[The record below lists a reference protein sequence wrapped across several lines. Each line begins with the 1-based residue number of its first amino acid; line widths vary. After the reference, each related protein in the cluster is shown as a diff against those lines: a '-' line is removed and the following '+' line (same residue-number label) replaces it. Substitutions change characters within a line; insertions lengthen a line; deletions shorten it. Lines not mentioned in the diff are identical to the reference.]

1 MLKDGLY
8 EQVINDKLDTELA
21 ECTDKLSTTA
31 SIDKAEASKVLSKYL
46 TEVVEKGLDMNKPYI
61 ICHMVTS
68 IDGKVTGDFLSRPE
82 CEKATEIYYEINRN
96 YKADGFICGRETMQ
110 ESFAG
115 KEDAPRYKYKNV
127 DVPSG
132 DFIGDKNAKFFAV
145 SFDKHGHI
153 GWKSNYIKDEDPGY
167 DNAHIIEIVE
177 GDAVSTLS
185 LAYFRDI
192 GISYIGADTMG
203 PNIPLALQKL
213 KENFGINKLLLE
225 GGSAINSSFLGAGVI
240 DELSLVVA
248 PVTANHADKSL
259 FEYSKI
265 TDFELKE
272 VKQYDGGVV
281 WMNYKKAEK

>member
-1 MLKDGLY
+1 
-8 EQVINDKLDTELA
+8 
-21 ECTDKLSTTA
+21 
-31 SIDKAEASKVLSKYL
+31 
-46 TEVVEKGLDMNKPYI
+46 MNRPHI

-153 GWKSNYIKDEDPGY
+153 GWKSNYIEDDDPGY
-167 DNAHIIEIVE
+167 DNAHIVEVVE
-177 GDAVSTLS
+177 GDAVSTIS

-192 GISYIGADTMG
+192 GISYIGANTMG

-248 PVTANHADKSL
+248 PVTANYADKSL